1 MASRIEAATAI
12 SAARG
17 GRCYTS
23 FCKDL
28 TFICKSYNK
37 KIDLILAKIVT
48 TNAMSSVQG

>member
-12 SAARG
+12 SARG
-17 GRCYTS
+17 GGCYTS

>member
-1 MASRIEAATAI
+1 MASRIEAATTI
-12 SAARG
+12 SARG